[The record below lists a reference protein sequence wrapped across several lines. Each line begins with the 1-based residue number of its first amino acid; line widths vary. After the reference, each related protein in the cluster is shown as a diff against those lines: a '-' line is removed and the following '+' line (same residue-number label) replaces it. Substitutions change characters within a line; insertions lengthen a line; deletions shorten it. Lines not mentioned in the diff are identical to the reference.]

1 VAASAVKEIQ
11 TERFGRS
18 QRVCMLATL
27 FIAATIPQ
35 PAPII
40 AAVIFCFGLV
50 IGSFLNVCIVR
61 IPSGKSIVSPPSA
74 CPKCGAQ
81 IRPYD
86 NIPVVSWLLLRGKC
100 RGCQAKIS
108 PIYPAVELLTA
119 LLFLGC
125 FLAFGLTIEALKWA
139 LFSALMIVLVFT
151 DLRERILPDVVNF
164 SGFAAGLLLSFFA
177 TPSDGAALWIANH
190 LFAYP
195 PPRPVVSFADA
206 LLGAAVG
213 SGLLWLVSE
222 AYFRLRHREGMG
234 LGDVK
239 MMLLIGAFLGPKLT
253 LLTILAGSLLGSVL
267 GVAFILASRKGRD
280 YELPFGTFLGI
291 AAVLVMFFGGP
302 VAQWYESLLM
312 AR

>member
-1 VAASAVKEIQ
+1 MTPFVAVA
-11 TERFGRS
+11 
-18 QRVCMLATL
+18 
-27 FIAATIPQ
+27 IA
-35 PAPII
+35 
-40 AAVIFCFGLV
+40 CLGLV

-86 NIPVVSWLLLRGKC
+86 NIPVISWLLLGGKC
-100 RGCQAKIS
+100 RRCKTKIS
-108 PIYPAVELLTA
+108 AIYPTVEMLTG

-125 FLAFGLTIEALKWA
+125 YLAFGLSVEALKWA
-139 LFSALMIVLVFT
+139 IFSALMIVLVFT

-164 SGFAAGLLLSFFA
+164 SGFGIGLVLSLF
-177 TPSDGAALWIANH
+177 TVPTDGAALWLARRV
-190 LFAYP
+190 FAYP
-195 PPRPVVSFADA
+195 PPQAAISLADA

-222 AYFRLRHREGMG
+222 GYFRLRHREGMG

-239 MMLLIGAFLGPKLT
+239 MMLLIGAFLGSKLT
-253 LLTILAGSLLGSVL
+253 LLTILAGSVLGSII
-267 GVAFILASRKGRD
+267 GIAFIYASRKGSD

-291 AAVLVMFFGGP
+291 AAVLVMFFGTP
-302 VAQWYESLLM
+302 VVQWYQSYLLV
-312 AR
+312 R